1 MTYIYQ
7 EITPTLI
14 ENTVMQL
21 KVDENSNGI
30 AYRITP
36 IEGYVLHDKNR
47 DWYDINEETGI
58 ENEEPTLGYTT
69 GTATCNIDYDFDKN
83 ERCFC
88 TERAEDISENQIF

>member
-14 ENTVMQL
+14 ENTIMQL
-21 KVDENSNGI
+21 KLDENNNAI

-36 IEGYVLHDKNR
+36 IEGYALHDKAR

-69 GTATCNIDYDFDKN
+69 GTATCNKDYDFVEN

-88 TERAEDISENQIF
+88 TIKIEELSENQIF